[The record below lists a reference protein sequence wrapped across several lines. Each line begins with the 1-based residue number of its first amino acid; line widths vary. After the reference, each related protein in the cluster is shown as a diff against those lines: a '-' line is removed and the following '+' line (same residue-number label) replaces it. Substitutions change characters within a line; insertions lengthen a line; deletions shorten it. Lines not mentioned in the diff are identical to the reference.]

1 MTRTL
6 VLAVPARPRSRI
18 GALRR
23 RVRALRLA
31 GAVLGPWALV
41 AACVWAAGVPWA
53 GWAFVVICGAS
64 AACLLSAERGV
75 GGRAR

>member
-18 GALRR
+18 GSLRR
-23 RVRALRLA
+23 RIRVLRLT

-53 GWAFVVICGAS
+53 GWAFTGICFAS
-64 AACLLSAERGV
+64 AGCLLAAERGA
-75 GGRAR
+75 GGHRR